1 MRRQAHGASRCQ
13 HTGADDTVRLFVSD
27 FISRFQMR
35 FNERGRPRAHRYMDD
50 AARELASA
58 AN

>member
-1 MRRQAHGASRCQ
+1 M
-13 HTGADDTVRLFVSD
+13 VRLFVSD
-27 FISRFQMR
+27 FISWFQMW
-35 FNERGRPRAHRYMDD
+35 FDERCRPRAHRYVTN